1 MTNRLGPLQI
11 MATSAFSSAGL
22 CHGFTTTCGEPGAA
36 LARTRDVEALR
47 VAAAFGEAR
56 TLKQVH
62 GTEVVRAEEVA
73 NGHEADAVITGR
85 TDLLLTIQT
94 ADCVPLLLHDR
105 RTGALAAVH
114 AGWRGT
120 AKRIA
125 AATLE
130 AMARAYD
137 TRANDVS
144 ALIGPAIG
152 PCCFEVGDEVLQ
164 ALERATLG
172 AGARAGTTAKNR
184 PTVDLWRANA
194 LALREAGV
202 GAESIHTLAL
212 CTHCRV
218 DLFPSYR
225 RGDTGRMYAFVGR
238 LS

>member
-1 MTNRLGPLQI
+1 MGGLLLSAGRVVTCVTTGPEAASGDLGVVTDGAVLVSDGAVAALGPR
-11 MATSAFSSAGL
+11 SEL
-22 CHGFTTTCGEPGAA
+22 CAA
-36 LARTRDVEALR
+36 YPDVP
-47 VAAAFGEAR
+47 
-56 TLKQVH
+56 H
-62 GTEVVRAEEVA
+62 RA
-73 NGHEADAVITGR
+73 HPDAVITGR

-137 TRANDVS
+137 TRASDVN

-218 DLFPSYR
+218 DLFPSFR